1 MANKMKC
8 EYCQNQ
14 PEYICDCCIIFCQP
28 HIPKHR
34 EECQKFKIGVIKESD
49 KVRILSIILFRRI
62 QKINQISWEIVQ
74 NTQNLISTIENLCK
88 NSVSKLESIKQTS
101 SKIDSVDSKYAD
113 EIANVFHRI
122 NEIDQ
127 NINEKN
133 GERKKESEEIFT
145 KVSEA
150 KSLIDSKVESINQLT
165 KNLDLYSNEKTSINE
180 RIDQLYEEL
189 SDRVM
194 KS

>member
-88 NSVSKLESIKQTS
+88 NSVSKLESIKQKYQ
-101 SKIDSVDSKYAD
+101 KIVEKGDL
-113 EIANVFHRI
+113 
-122 NEIDQ
+122 NEIEAETKIITEEKKILTQ
-127 NINEKN
+127 TQYQFSTIINKN
-133 GERKKESEEIFT
+133 FMEI
-145 KVSEA
+145 KHQ
-150 KSLIDSKVESINQLT
+150 KLLKNRILQLT
-165 KNLDLYSNEKTSINE
+165 FNSTAIP
-180 RIDQLYEEL
+180 IQFGHAQ
-189 SDRVM
+189 
-194 KS
+194 